1 MPPRL
6 AGTVEREFVKET
18 YCSTCM
24 RTVYRSSED
33 DDTCPVCSSPLI
45 VTIASV
51 EMPSPT
57 TPSSELIPENEDLRL
72 SAVGRYEILD
82 SPPDGVFDRITRL
95 AARIFQVPIATI
107 TIVDRDRIWFKSK
120 FGISAEQI
128 DREPG
133 LCASAVLGNELWVVN
148 DAITDVRA
156 LENPLVR
163 GELGLRFY
171 AGAPLTTGDNYNLG
185 TLNII
190 DTVPRELSPEEL
202 EMLGELAAIVV
213 DELELR
219 LAALR
224 LARAAADQGVSLGT
238 ADTTV

>member
-1 MPPRL
+1 
-6 AGTVEREFVKET
+6 VKET
-18 YCSTCM
+18 YCATCM
-24 RTVYRSSED
+24 RTVYRSSQD

-45 VTIASV
+45 VTIPSV
-51 EMPSPT
+51 AMPSTT
-57 TPSSELIPENEDLRL
+57 TPSSDLIPDNEDLRL
-72 SAVGRYEILD
+72 TAVGRYEILD
-82 SPPDGVFDRITRL
+82 SPPDGAFDRITRL

-120 FGISAEQI
+120 FGISADQI

-133 LCASAVLGNELWVVN
+133 LCASAVLSNEPWVVN
-148 DAITDVRA
+148 DAIADLRS

-163 GELGLRFY
+163 GDLGLRFY

-190 DTVPRELSPEEL
+190 DTVPRELSPEGL
-202 EMLGELAAIVV
+202 EMLQELAAIVV

-224 LARAAADQGVSLGT
+224 LNRAAVDRGIPLDVADSSV
-238 ADTTV
+238 